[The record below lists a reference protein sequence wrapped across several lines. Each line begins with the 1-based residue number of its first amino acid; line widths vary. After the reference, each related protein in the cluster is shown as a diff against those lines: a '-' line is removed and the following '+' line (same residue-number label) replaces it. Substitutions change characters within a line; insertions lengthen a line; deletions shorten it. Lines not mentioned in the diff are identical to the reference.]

1 MNEALP
7 GLAAA
12 RTAGETA
19 KSAAGRPAP
28 LARRIAYAVLIGY
41 ALLMFVPFAWSL
53 ITSFKTLPDSVKLT
67 LIPDPFTFAAYDYI
81 FTKLDP
87 ALPRL
92 FFNSGLIAGVVT
104 AHERGPW
111 VHRGLCLRAP
121 HFPGREIL
129 FLIVLATLMIPDQ
142 LRLVPV
148 YLILNGLGL
157 TKGVLQYAGV
167 ILVLAISAT
176 SIFLMRQY
184 FLSIPKEI
192 EEAARIDGASFF
204 TTFWRVM
211 LPLAGPAARGRRD
224 PPVPGHLERLL
235 LAVHH
240 HPGPRPVHRSG
251 GPQLLP
257 VSRRPGDELAAVDGD
272 GRDGHPACPRPLPLL
287 PALLRR
293 GDRGQWRQGLRQ
305 RPRSPAPSRTR
316 LPEAGDR
323 HPRRPDATTISTR
336 CDWWPR
342 TWCGASPLP

>member
-1 MNEALP
+1 MVNEALP
-7 GLAAA
+7 GLSTA
-12 RTAGETA
+12 RTAGEAA
-19 KSAAGRPAP
+19 KSAPAGRRRWP
-28 LARRIAYAVLIGY
+28 RRIAYAVLIGY

-67 LIPDPFTFAAYDYI
+67 FIPDPFTFAGYDYI

-104 AHERGPW
+104 ITNVVLGSIAGYAFAR
-111 VHRGLCLRAP
+111 LN
-121 HFPGREIL
+121 FPGREIL

-211 LPLAGPAARGRRD
+211 LPLAGPAVAAVAILQFQGTWNGYFWPYVILQKQDQYTVPVALSFFRLQGGLVTNW
-224 PPVPGHLERLL
+224 PPLMAMVVM
-235 LAVHH
+235 AT
-240 HPGPRPVHRSG
+240 
-251 GPQLLP
+251 LP
-257 VSRRPGDELAAVDGD
+257 VLVLYLFFQRYFVEGIAASGVKG
-272 GRDGHPACPRPLPLL
+272 
-287 PALLRR
+287 
-293 GDRGQWRQGLRQ
+293 
-305 RPRSPAPSRTR
+305 
-316 LPEAGDR
+316 
-323 HPRRPDATTISTR
+323 
-336 CDWWPR
+336 
-342 TWCGASPLP
+342 